1 MRLVAAC
8 VAIVLS
14 TLAALA
20 AESTETVKY
29 AITRNGYNIGTHT
42 MELRRNGKEVT
53 VKQLTLIEVKIIIV
67 VYHFEQKE
75 EEHWVDNRLVSM
87 DSVVDDNGTP
97 HKLEIRLK
105 DNMLV
110 VTGDGKTRQ
119 VSPTMMPATLWNAA
133 IVKQTNVL
141 NVRDGTNMKVT
152 VTDMGSEDVTVR
164 GRSVKAHRY
173 QIKGPFTQDAW
184 YDDKGNLVQA
194 MFAGSDG
201 SDIYWQMI

>member
-42 MELRRNGKEVT
+42 MELRRNGKDVT

-119 VSPTMMPATLWNAA
+119 VSPDDDAG
-133 IVKQTNVL
+133 NV
-141 NVRDGTNMKVT
+141 V
-152 VTDMGSEDVTVR
+152 ER
-164 GRSVKAHRY
+164 GDREADERAQRARRHQHEGHRHRHGKRGCHRPRPTGEGASLSD
-173 QIKGPFTQDAW
+173 QGPVHP
-184 YDDKGNLVQA
+184 GRLV
-194 MFAGSDG
+194 
-201 SDIYWQMI
+201 